1 MAASTDERNRILHLV
16 EAGKVTAEEAARLL
30 DTLDSQ
36 QDPINESR
44 RKRTVRVRVT
54 NLATNRQKA
63 TVTIPVS
70 LIEVGL
76 RLGTRLVPQ
85 IRGDLSVRTW
95 KEQAISV
102 ETEGHGTVAGIHPE
116 GDTLTIIDCD
126 RDIKLIMPEDA
137 GIKSSNVK
145 GDVAIEGI
153 RRVELESI
161 AGDATI

>member
-1 MAASTDERNRILHLV
+1 MAASTGERNRILHLV

-36 QDPINESR
+36 QNLIDERR

-85 IRGDLSVRTW
+85 IRGSALEDLLRASESGATGRLLDLQDL
-95 KEQAISV
+95 E
-102 ETEGHGTVAGIHPE
+102 EGE
-116 GDTLTIIDCD
+116 
-126 RDIKLIMPEDA
+126 R
-137 GIKSSNVK
+137 
-145 GDVAIEGI
+145 IEI
-153 RRVELESI
+153 FAE
-161 AGDATI
+161 